1 MEPTLPMENSE
12 PDDYYSPTAYT
23 PDKVND
29 LLPPRSLDTY
39 SRGEQHLRKYQ
50 LPKGVFCGEL
60 LGRLGSDPDRSP
72 QNQT

>member
-1 MEPTLPMENSE
+1 MLTDPLTVNA
-12 PDDYYSPTAYT
+12 PDCDGYYAPTAYT
-23 PDKVND
+23 PDKVNS

-60 LGRLGSDPDRSP
+60 LGRTR
-72 QNQT
+72 

>member
-1 MEPTLPMENSE
+1 MLTDPLTMNA
-12 PDDYYSPTAYT
+12 PDCDGYYAPTAYT

-60 LGRLGSDPDRSP
+60 LGRTR
-72 QNQT
+72 